1 MLSPRRLN
9 TLKKESLVDPYK
21 AAATMPHACL
31 LRDGF
36 KDFRTLFKRDIFS
49 VSLLLLYICV

>member
-1 MLSPRRLN
+1 MLSPGRLN

-36 KDFRTLFKRDIFS
+36 KDFRTLF
-49 VSLLLLYICV
+49 